1 MRIGGALALIAVGA
15 ILRFA
20 LAISTTHGI
29 YLNVV
34 GDILMAV
41 GVLGLILWLVMWAP
55 WARSRR
61 TTYRRAQAVTEGHYA
76 PGTPPSQGYVREY
89 EDEYEDQ

>member
-1 MRIGGALALIAVGA
+1 MRIGGALLLIAVGA
-15 ILRFA
+15 ILRFGI
-20 LAISTTHGI
+20 AISFAHGI

-41 GVLGLILWLVMWAP
+41 GVLGLILWMITWAP

-61 TTYRRAQAVTEGHYA
+61 TSYRRTGVVSDSGPA
-76 PGTPPSQGYVREY
+76 PRTPPAQGYVREY
-89 EDEYEDQ
+89 EDECEDR

>member
-1 MRIGGALALIAVGA
+1 MRIGAALLLIAVGA

-20 LAISTTHGI
+20 IAISFAHGI
-29 YLNVV
+29 YMNVV

-41 GVLGLILWLVMWAP
+41 GVLGLILWMVVWAP

-61 TTYRRAQAVTEGHYA
+61 TSYRRTGVVRDDGYGPQ
-76 PGTPPSQGYVREY
+76 TPPARGYVREY
-89 EDEYEDQ
+89 EDEYEDR

>member
-1 MRIGGALALIAVGA
+1 MRIGGALLLIAVGA
-15 ILRFA
+15 TLRFGIA
-20 LAISTTHGI
+20 VSFVHGI

-41 GVLGLILWLVMWAP
+41 GVLGLILWMVMWAP

-61 TTYRRAQAVTEGHYA
+61 TSYRR
-76 PGTPPSQGYVREY
+76 PGVVSENGPGPRTPPSQGYVREY
-89 EDEYEDQ
+89 EDEYEDR

>member
-1 MRIGGALALIAVGA
+1 MRIGGALFLIAAGA

-20 LAISTTHGI
+20 IAVTFAHGI

-41 GVLGLILWLVMWAP
+41 GVLGLILWMAMWAP

-61 TTYRRAQAVTEGHYA
+61 TSYRRTGVVSDARYGPQA
-76 PGTPPSQGYVREY
+76 PPSQGYVREY
-89 EDEYEDQ
+89 EDEYEDR

>member
-1 MRIGGALALIAVGA
+1 MRIGGALFLIAAGA

-20 LAISTTHGI
+20 IAVTFAHGI

-41 GVLGLILWLVMWAP
+41 GVLGLILWMAMWAP

-61 TTYRRAQAVTEGHYA
+61 TSYRRTGVVSDARYGPQV
-76 PGTPPSQGYVREY
+76 PPSQGYVREY
-89 EDEYEDQ
+89 EDEYEDR